1 MELEKETSRGK
12 IFGSALASRQQRCD
26 DGAPLPLSSLGIS
39 GPIST
44 RATEGIPA
52 NCCSGPT
59 DQKAKTVR
67 SSARPGPQHGLS
79 GFSGKPSAST
89 AAAPGRH
96 SQSAHTVWKKMK
108 QLDVPVPQ
116 LHQFCFHT
124 CTWEPSMPQSPH
136 YNGTIMEYISC
147 LNDEWMQATEQQ
159 NFAQLEQFLF
169 HWPEDLGYGDQQDG
183 SQYGAEQKGGQQHQ
197 AVVLYGA
204 PDIEEIR
211 SFTTLLNAKDWPLEN
226 PGPSTIPPIPNVAP
240 QWTDLQTF
248 TPPANDGHA
257 MTYDG
262 IPVYTLECNT
272 ASIFGEENGKNY
284 VPPVQT
290 VSPVKPPVSQKVK
303 KPQEKKVAQGPYVKK
318 PLNAFMLF
326 LKENRKSAEEELGV
340 RTSAAVNKLLGQRW
354 KSLSAME
361 KKKFTAG
368 AKLGSLLHSAENPD
382 WSNKLNYGKK
392 RRRIRTK
399 P

>member
-1 MELEKETSRGK
+1 
-12 IFGSALASRQQRCD
+12 
-26 DGAPLPLSSLGIS
+26 
-39 GPIST
+39 
-44 RATEGIPA
+44 
-52 NCCSGPT
+52 
-59 DQKAKTVR
+59 
-67 SSARPGPQHGLS
+67 
-79 GFSGKPSAST
+79 
-89 AAAPGRH
+89 
-96 SQSAHTVWKKMK
+96 
-108 QLDVPVPQ
+108 
-116 LHQFCFHT
+116 
-124 CTWEPSMPQSPH
+124 
-136 YNGTIMEYISC
+136 MEYISFP
-147 LNDEWMQATEQQ
+147 NDEWMQTREQQ
-159 NFAQLEQFLF
+159 GFAQLEQFLF

-183 SQYGAEQKGGQQHQ
+183 SQYGAEQNGGQQHQ
-197 AVVLYGA
+197 GSTTDDNVLYGA
-204 PDIEEIR
+204 PDTEEIR
-211 SFTTLLNAKDWPLEN
+211 SFTTLLNVDHWSLEN
-226 PGPSTIPPIPNVAP
+226 PDPIPNVAP

-248 TPPANDGHA
+248 TPPANAEHA

-290 VSPVKPPVSQKVK
+290 VSPVKPPVSEKVK
-303 KPQEKKVAQGPYVKK
+303 KPQEKKVAQGSYVKK

-368 AKLGSLLHSAENPD
+368 AKLGYSLHSAENPD

-392 RRRIRTK
+392 RRRIRSK